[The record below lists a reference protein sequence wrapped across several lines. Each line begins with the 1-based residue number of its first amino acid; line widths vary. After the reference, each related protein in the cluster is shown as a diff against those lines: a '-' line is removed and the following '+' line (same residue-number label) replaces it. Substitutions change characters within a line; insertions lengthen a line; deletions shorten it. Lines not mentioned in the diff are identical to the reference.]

1 MKHLFIVSSFLITTT
16 LLGFEACGA
25 TKEEA
30 LLDLSTNI
38 KADISNEISQEQ
50 SIVRTNKSED
60 IEHKIDTILKVS
72 SNLSLTNITTYKK
85 NNQICVSIV
94 PSEQIENTEILLTN
108 AMSYKVSSLPNEI
121 NEKAKTLK
129 TWIEQIQQANNLV
142 VAFLKPSYGAKQT
155 SNEIAKALEILH
167 KQEKIFTDI
176 YFDTI
181 LQAEAL
187 IFKSCASSK
196 EKAYKDL
203 NQQLFK
209 SKTKQKD
216 SEGFFSKLVS
226 TVTFNIWSKEDV
238 LILDLF
244 QKQVSYIKDKNKD
257 CAIIKKEDL
266 LNVAHHLYRDIER
279 FSTSS
284 LSKEARERYFEVKDY
299 QEHLNVTKAL
309 LELFPDSFN
318 KNNFNKI
325 SSIQKEL
332 EDILENTYPQYVVF
346 DIAGDAQD
354 TRILLNDKII
364 EKNKKYNLKE
374 GSYTYTISAKE
385 KCPIKGEF
393 KIKLLEEIHINKD
406 FSSMNLPI
414 INFYTNDGVRI
425 ILDGKNIVPN
435 KQTTLDKCVGD
446 VRYIANFANQ
456 EKSSTL
462 TLAPNFRKT
471 IELSFLTPEELAILS
486 DAKTKNFSTSSGIG
500 FSESLTSLSSPKI
513 KFSVK
518 KKTDNGEL
526 NLHESGSFTYTSKK
540 DFVGV
545 DSFLYTVKINDETS
559 APKVVN
565 ITVNIANI
573 PVAPIEEVKQK
584 EEKVVEKKEQEE
596 ENLAEK
602 EEERYQKF
610 KIYVDS
616 QEQDIEKL
624 QKLQKTYPDLFDRL
638 LKEKL
643 SSGL

>member
-1 MKHLFIVSSFLITTT
+1 MKHLFIVGSFLITTT
-16 LLGFEACGA
+16 LLGFEACGI
-25 TKEEA
+25 TKEDA

-38 KADISNEISQEQ
+38 KADVSNEISQER
-50 SIVRTNKSED
+50 SIVRTNKNED
-60 IEHKIDTILKVS
+60 IEHKIDTIFKVS
-72 SNLSLTNITTYKK
+72 SNLSLANITTYKK

-94 PSEQIENTEILLTN
+94 PSQQIENTEMLLTK
-108 AMSYKVSSLPNEI
+108 AISYKASSLPNEI

-155 SNEIAKALEILH
+155 SEEIAKALELLH
-167 KQEKIFTDI
+167 NQEKIFTDM
-176 YFDTI
+176 YSDTI

-196 EKAYKDL
+196 EKAYKEL

-244 QKQVSYIKDKNKD
+244 QKQVSYIKDKDKD

-266 LNVAHHLYRDIER
+266 LNVAKHLYRDIER
-279 FSTSS
+279 FSTNS
-284 LSKEARERYFEVKDY
+284 LSKEAKERYFEVKDY

-346 DIAGDAQD
+346 TIAGDAQD
-354 TRILLNDKII
+354 IRILLNDKII

-374 GSYTYTISAKE
+374 GSYTYIISAKE

-393 KIKLLEEIHINKD
+393 KIKLLEEININKD
-406 FSSMNLPI
+406 FNTMNLPI
-414 INFYTNDGVRI
+414 VNFYTNDGARI
-425 ILDGKNIVPN
+425 IVDGKNIVPN

-446 VRYIANFANQ
+446 VRFVASFANQ
-456 EKSSTL
+456 EKSGTL
-462 TLAPNFRKT
+462 TLKPNFSKT

-486 DAKTKNFSTSSGIG
+486 DAKTKNFSISSGMS

-518 KKTDNGEL
+518 KKTDNGDL
-526 NLHESGSFTYTSKK
+526 NLHQSGSFTYTSKK

-545 DSFLYTVKINDETS
+545 DSFLYTVAINDETS

-573 PVAPIEEVKQK
+573 QAVPKQ
-584 EEKVVEKKEQEE
+584 EEKVVEKKEETKEE
-596 ENLAEK
+596 KSPKPE

-610 KIYVDS
+610 KIYVES

-643 SSGL
+643 STGL